1 MFVFFVPTGLG
12 DRDLEVRKHML
23 NAALK
28 AVNDH
33 GKVGVMLSCVLLSA
47 RVYLSNRS
55 HFLLVYRRD
64 NPREKLREH
73 EKRAFLVFSQHP
85 KWVITPVNP

>member
-12 DRDLEVRKHML
+12 DHNLEVRKHML

-33 GKVGVMLSCVLLSA
+33 GKVCIVHVVI
-47 RVYLSNRS
+47 VYPAIW
-55 HFLLVYRRD
+55 VKY
-64 NPREKLREH
+64 EKNMCIYCQ
-73 EKRAFLVFSQHP
+73 LVFI
-85 KWVITPVNP
+85 VFI

>member
-12 DRDLEVRKHML
+12 DHHLEVRKHML

-33 GKVGVMLSCVLLSA
+33 GKVCE
-47 RVYLSNRS
+47 
-55 HFLLVYRRD
+55 HFTLKYISI
-64 NPREKLREH
+64 ECQKTIT
-73 EKRAFLVFSQHP
+73 KYSQQP
-85 KWVITPVNP
+85 IRKGKISQGANQIRM

>member
-12 DRDLEVRKHML
+12 DHNLEVRKHML

-33 GKVGVMLSCVLLSA
+33 GKVCI
-47 RVYLSNRS
+47 
-55 HFLLVYRRD
+55 LLVFIVYRTIWVKF
-64 NPREKLREH
+64 EKNTI
-73 EKRAFLVFSQHP
+73 FFIVF
-85 KWVITPVNP
+85 I

>member
-12 DRDLEVRKHML
+12 DHHLEVRKHML

-33 GKVGVMLSCVLLSA
+33 GKVCEHFTLKCISIECQNTVTK
-47 RVYLSNRS
+47 YS
-55 HFLLVYRRD
+55 H
-64 NPREKLREH
+64 
-73 EKRAFLVFSQHP
+73 SQSGKGKYHKEP
-85 KWVITPVNP
+85 IRFGCKDKQIA

>member
-12 DRDLEVRKHML
+12 DHNLEVRKHML

-33 GKVGVMLSCVLLSA
+33 GKVCIVHVVI
-47 RVYLSNRS
+47 VYPAMWVK
-55 HFLLVYRRD
+55 F
-64 NPREKLREH
+64 EK
-73 EKRAFLVFSQHP
+73 
-85 KWVITPVNP
+85 NM